1 METVRD
7 DIARPIIGLNFV
19 VFTIP
24 SSFTSMSQR
33 RLIFVLEHRTASM
46 QVIACSKILARCWSD
61 EKNSPARKIQRPHHV
76 NIRIERLSTNH
87 PHSPTKPLPA

>member
-7 DIARPIIGLNFV
+7 DIARPIMGLNFV

-33 RLIFVLEHRTASM
+33 RLIFVLEHRTTS
-46 QVIACSKILARCWSD
+46 RC
-61 EKNSPARKIQRPHHV
+61 
-76 NIRIERLSTNH
+76 RL
-87 PHSPTKPLPA
+87 